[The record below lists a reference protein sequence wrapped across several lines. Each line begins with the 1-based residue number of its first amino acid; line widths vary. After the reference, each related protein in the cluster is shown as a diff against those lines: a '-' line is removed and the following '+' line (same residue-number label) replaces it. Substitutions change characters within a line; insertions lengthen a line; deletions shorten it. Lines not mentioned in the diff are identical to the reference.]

1 MDNYMENY
9 LKINELLED
18 IKIRENELFELRQ
31 ELERR
36 KVLLEKYVT
45 FSLDEIL
52 PLIKTLINKITG
64 NQYNLQVAEIKY
76 NHGYVFKYYL
86 SKFKNK
92 IDCNSDLFYDGLS
105 NGNIIL
111 IGCIKSKVSP
121 RYLTL
126 SSRKKEFLQL
136 NQSMDKEYLNY
147 ILAFLNNISKNRFLE
162 VNDKSDRDVLDE
174 TVLFFTNKG
183 GKNIKRLNK

>member
-1 MDNYMENY
+1 M
-9 LKINELLED
+9 
-18 IKIRENELFELRQ
+18 
-31 ELERR
+31 
-36 KVLLEKYVT
+36 EKYVT